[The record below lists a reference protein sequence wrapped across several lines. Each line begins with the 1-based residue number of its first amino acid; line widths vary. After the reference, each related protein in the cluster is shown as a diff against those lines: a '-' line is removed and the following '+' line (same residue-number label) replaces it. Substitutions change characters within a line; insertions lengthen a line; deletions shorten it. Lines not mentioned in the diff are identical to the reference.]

1 MEKTVKIIVNI
12 IIFIVVIGFIAYMV
26 SSVNKDEQ
34 TVSTIAVS
42 KPFTS
47 PLNKVQTLEFPF
59 EIGHFELYNERIILA
74 DKQSIHIF
82 NKSGERQNS
91 FTIKSGLQDIAIMN
105 NEIFV
110 LYPTAI
116 NVYSMQGDSINHW
129 EACSDNSAY
138 CAMALTNDFVFVTDA
153 QNKNICKYT
162 RGGNFKTFIFSPHD
176 FIIPSYTFDIFNYN
190 DTIYAVNSGRHLIER
205 YTTDGDFISSF
216 GGSGT
221 ESGFFAGC
229 CNPAYI
235 DITDEG
241 RIYTSEKGNP
251 RISIFNNNGQF
262 DEVLL
267 DNKLLGGGNKAY
279 ELKVL
284 DDHLFVANKNR
295 LDIYAF
301 KNKSNENN

>member
-12 IIFIVVIGFIAYMV
+12 IIFIVVLGFIAYMV
-26 SSVNKDEQ
+26 SSVNKDER
-34 TVSTIAVS
+34 TVSTTTVS
-42 KPFTS
+42 KPFNS
-47 PLNKVQTLEFPF
+47 PLKKVKTIEFPF
-59 EIGHFELYNERIILA
+59 DIGHFELYNEQIILA
-74 DKQSIHIF
+74 DTQSIYIF
-82 NKSGERQNS
+82 NSDGERSSS
-91 FTIKSGLQDIAIMN
+91 FTINSGLQDIAVMD
-105 NEIFV
+105 NEIYV

-116 NVYSMQGDSINHW
+116 DVYSMQGDSINHW

-138 CAMALTNDFVFVTDA
+138 CAMALTNNFVFVTDA

-162 RGGNFKTFIFSPHD
+162 RNGSFKTFIFSPHD

-205 YTTDGDFISSF
+205 YTTNGDFISSF

-235 DITDEG
+235 DITENG
-241 RIYTSEKGNP
+241 EIYTSEKGNP
-251 RISIFNNNGQF
+251 RISIFNKNGQF
-262 DEVLL
+262 NEVLL
-267 DNKLLGGGNKAY
+267 DSNLLGGGIKAY

-284 DDHLFVANKNR
+284 KDHLFIANKNR
-295 LDIYAF
+295 LNIYAF
-301 KNKSNENN
+301 KK